1 MSIVLYLVADLICVF
16 LTFVIGIIVLMLA
29 VFLVF
34 FLVEVY
40 KEHKA
45 KENNKN

>member
-16 LTFVIGIIVLMLA
+16 LTFVLGIIVLMLE

-40 KEHKA
+40 KEHKD
-45 KENNKN
+45 KENNKK

>member
-1 MSIVLYLVADLICVF
+1 MSIVLYFANLICMF
-16 LTFVIGIIVLMLA
+16 LTFVIGIIALMMA

-40 KEHKA
+40 KEHKV
-45 KENNKN
+45 KENNKK

>member
-1 MSIVLYLVADLICVF
+1 MSIVLYLVSDLICVF
-16 LTFVIGIIVLMLA
+16 LTFVLGIIVLMLA
-29 VFLVF
+29 VFLAF

-45 KENNKN
+45 KENNKK

>member
-1 MSIVLYLVADLICVF
+1 MSIVLYLVEDLICVF
-16 LTFVIGIIVLMLA
+16 LTFVLGIIVLMLE

-45 KENNKN
+45 KENNKK

>member
-1 MSIVLYLVADLICVF
+1 MNIVLYLANLICIF
-16 LTFVIGIIVLMLA
+16 LTFVIGIVVLMLA

-45 KENNKN
+45 KENNKK

>member
-45 KENNKN
+45 KENNKK